1 MLKSVRDIGRAYS
14 GNDLNRLLNAFPSY
28 VKVKDNPE
36 NIQVIRINVKMGA
49 KMEFKDV
56 DFAYLKN
63 DPSPFLY
70 KALSG
75 NDKNLSSPTVVLNFY
90 EYGKRNPDPLL
101 IPLKKYS
108 ESIKK
113 MDSQFLRDFAA
124 FLDENAD
131 KISMEVSQKIQIFS
145 NKSAVVTFA
154 FDSDGNISYPSDLK
168 DILDAFLKLN
178 ENEVFQTAS
187 CCVCGKHAPIS
198 KERLSDIE
206 VFKFAT
212 VEKLGFLPNMNPKNV
227 IKILP
232 ICEDCYR
239 DMQFGSKV
247 ILKKLDFPFYLKDKV
262 WVIPKSFNGN
272 LEVLRKTIE
281 NVEKIGSANIDKT
294 SLKRRSMFEERILNN
309 AQNLSDLVTMDFIFY
324 RAKNSQRQ
332 IILNIQDMPPT
343 WIKEIAEAINH
354 VDDLFKQMAGE
365 WYNFSLRTIYDLT
378 VEKSQ
383 NPSMKDFYL
392 IIKNIF
398 EKRKVVRSL
407 IVSNA
412 LVRIRSSLYGSF
424 ENGNFSQYVYD
435 AMAILELFEILNKQE
450 RSKKMVSTLSD
461 EEAEMDKTV
470 DEFFN
475 NGFDT
480 SEKKGLFYLGVLV
493 GRLVACQQSKMGK
506 SKAPFYSQLKGL
518 RMKEEDFKGLY
529 SKVLNKMIEY
539 SSEKCYLDSKNVE
552 MIKRLCAYYLNS
564 TKKWDLNIDEANFVF
579 ASGMTLTFAEPFK
592 IMKGE
597 NSDGK
602 SEEI

>member
-36 NIQVIRINVKMGA
+36 NVQVIRINVKMGA
-49 KMEFKDV
+49 KMEFQNV

-75 NDKNLSSPTVVLNFY
+75 NDKNLSSPTVVLNSY

-145 NKSAVVTFA
+145 NKSAVVTFV

-178 ENEVFQTAS
+178 ENEVSQTAS

-247 ILKKLDFPFYLKDKV
+247 ILKKLDFPFYFKDKV
-262 WVIPKSFNGN
+262 WVIPKSFNGD

-324 RAKNSQRQ
+324 RANNSQRQ

-343 WIKEIAEAINH
+343 WIKEIAEAINS

-365 WYNFSLRTIYDLT
+365 WYNFSLRTVYDLT

-392 IIKNIF
+392 IIRNIF
-398 EKRKVVRSL
+398 EKRKVDRSL

-412 LVRIRSSLYGSF
+412 MVKIRSSLYGSF
-424 ENGNFSQYVYD
+424 ENGNFGQYVYD
-435 AMAILELFEILNKQE
+435 AMAILDLFKILNKQE
-450 RSKKMVSTLSD
+450 RSEKMVSTLSG

-564 TKKWDLNIDEANFVF
+564 TKKWDLNIDESNFVF

>member
-178 ENEVFQTAS
+178 ENEVSQTAS

-212 VEKLGFLPNMNPKNV
+212 VEKL
-227 IKILP
+227 
-232 ICEDCYR
+232 
-239 DMQFGSKV
+239 
-247 ILKKLDFPFYLKDKV
+247 
-262 WVIPKSFNGN
+262 
-272 LEVLRKTIE
+272 
-281 NVEKIGSANIDKT
+281 VEIS
-294 SLKRRSMFEERILNN
+294 RI
-309 AQNLSDLVTMDFIFY
+309 
-324 RAKNSQRQ
+324 
-332 IILNIQDMPPT
+332 
-343 WIKEIAEAINH
+343 H
-354 VDDLFKQMAGE
+354 
-365 WYNFSLRTIYDLT
+365 LT
-378 VEKSQ
+378 
-383 NPSMKDFYL
+383 
-392 IIKNIF
+392 
-398 EKRKVVRSL
+398 
-407 IVSNA
+407 
-412 LVRIRSSLYGSF
+412 
-424 ENGNFSQYVYD
+424 
-435 AMAILELFEILNKQE
+435 
-450 RSKKMVSTLSD
+450 
-461 EEAEMDKTV
+461 
-470 DEFFN
+470 
-475 NGFDT
+475 
-480 SEKKGLFYLGVLV
+480 
-493 GRLVACQQSKMGK
+493 
-506 SKAPFYSQLKGL
+506 
-518 RMKEEDFKGLY
+518 
-529 SKVLNKMIEY
+529 
-539 SSEKCYLDSKNVE
+539 
-552 MIKRLCAYYLNS
+552 
-564 TKKWDLNIDEANFVF
+564 
-579 ASGMTLTFAEPFK
+579 
-592 IMKGE
+592 
-597 NSDGK
+597 
-602 SEEI
+602 